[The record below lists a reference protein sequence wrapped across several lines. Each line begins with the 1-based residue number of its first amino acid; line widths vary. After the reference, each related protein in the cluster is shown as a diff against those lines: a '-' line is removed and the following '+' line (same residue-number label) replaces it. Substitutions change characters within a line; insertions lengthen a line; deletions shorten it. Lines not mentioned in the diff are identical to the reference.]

1 MLTNM
6 KTRNSLYTIYS
17 LIKCKFNT
25 SQSEMSPY
33 MTTNC
38 PGDYNSKDYYGERLV
53 NEMKVFRIY
62 HNILVLVYK
71 YILLSPAAFL
81 PILLAFVISQ
91 SYILR

>member
-1 MLTNM
+1 
-6 KTRNSLYTIYS
+6 
-17 LIKCKFNT
+17 
-25 SQSEMSPY
+25 MSPY

-38 PGDYNSKDYYGERLV
+38 AGDYNSKDYYGERLV

-81 PILLAFVISQ
+81 SILLALDISQ
-91 SYILR
+91 SYIIR